1 MQTQVA
7 NFPRKNDAVR
17 WEASELRV
25 TTAAESCA
33 AAQRV
38 GGVANAG
45 RKRDNSGNVGTVRR
59 QFGVLEIKSRF
70 QASRAGEMGVE

>member
-33 AAQRV
+33 AAPIIVCAIIVCVATFRHVYKIVCRARILEDGIRV
-38 GGVANAG
+38 TQDW
-45 RKRDNSGNVGTVRR
+45 KP
-59 QFGVLEIKSRF
+59 K
-70 QASRAGEMGVE
+70 